1 MDSANEISKNS
12 AVEESSELQLVDS
25 VASEVAVQPEIK
37 NSMDLAK
44 YLSQGKTLDEAI
56 PSAISSA
63 QQDMKAYLSMYARS
77 QLLRI
82 EKLTNYLDQCEA
94 RLIDRMDD
102 YDPYNF
108 IQAMKTLQSSLSS
121 AIELVKMVGMDDKYL
136 SIIYNDNE
144 TYINNMQVNNKIDLG
159 LTKESRDKLRSI
171 IGKIKLMSPVS
182 PNSAVVESSVVE
194 IKDGKSE

>member
-1 MDSANEISKNS
+1 MDSANEISKNT
-12 AVEESSELQLVDS
+12 AIEESSELQSLES
-25 VASEVAVQPEIK
+25 PASEVVIQPEIK

-44 YLSQGKTLDEAI
+44 YLSQGKTLDEVV
-56 PSAISSA
+56 PSAVSAA

-136 SIIYNDNE
+136 NIIYNDNE

-171 IGKIKLMSPVS
+171 IGKIKLMEPIS
-182 PNSAVVESSVVE
+182 PNSTVVESSAVE
-194 IKDGKSE
+194 IKDEKSE